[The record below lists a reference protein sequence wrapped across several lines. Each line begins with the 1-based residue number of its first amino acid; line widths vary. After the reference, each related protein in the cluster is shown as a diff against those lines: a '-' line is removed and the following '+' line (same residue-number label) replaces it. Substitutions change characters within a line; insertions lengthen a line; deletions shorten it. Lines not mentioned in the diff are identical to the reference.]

1 MSMINWKSG
10 LLFACAGALPLLAGA
25 QAPQK
30 IETINVEA
38 VALKARQIPVETFF
52 RRAEFNQMALSPSG
66 EKLAAV
72 SPFKGRGNLV
82 VIDLGKR
89 TRQVIT
95 SFETMDVAEFH
106 WVNNKRLCLR
116 VADGQEVTGRVNYRG
131 TYCIN
136 DDGSNLRDF
145 TRLGAAASGADNSG
159 RVVQITPIRAIGP
172 DSPEYIVSM
181 RLRSRDSADL
191 YNFNT
196 ETGATK
202 LLTFD
207 SPGNVAGWILDRNKV
222 PRVAV
227 RDEER
232 VGREVFTKRNVW
244 LRSGENGKWEK
255 IHEYKTS
262 WGHPYESDI
271 LTPLAF
277 DYDNTTLYVSTTIG
291 GRDKRAVYKY
301 DTVAKKLG
309 ELVFEHPL
317 IDAGAEL
324 LFSSEKKKL
333 VGIRYS
339 AEMPTTK
346 WLDPE
351 LDTLQKQL
359 DATLPGNVNQIGVV
373 EEKTKRLL
381 LTSVS
386 PINAGEYFL
395 FDNEKKAIEP
405 LVKRRDWLPANL
417 MSDRKFIKY
426 KARDGL
432 EIPAWVTI
440 PKGSTGKNLPLIVN
454 IHGGPHVRGYSG
466 LSSWGR
472 WPEAQFF
479 ASRGYVVLEPEPR
492 GSTGYGRKH
501 YESSFKQWG
510 LTMQDDIT
518 DGALHLVK
526 EGIVDKDRMCLHGG
540 SYGGYATLQ
549 GLVKDPDLWKCGSPF
564 VAVSDLFLLQQV
576 QHSDIAQ
583 GSDSL
588 ETEYTVVVGDSKKD
602 YDQFMRT
609 SPAKNTEKIK
619 APILIAMGSD
629 DVRVPLI
636 HAEEF
641 VKNMKDKGGNVEFIV
656 YKGEGHGFNKDEN
669 VIDHYSRLE
678 KFFDKYIGKK

>member
-1 MSMINWKSG
+1 
-10 LLFACAGALPLLAGA
+10 
-25 QAPQK
+25 
-30 IETINVEA
+30 
-38 VALKARQIPVETFF
+38 
-52 RRAEFNQMALSPSG
+52 
-66 EKLAAV
+66 
-72 SPFKGRGNLV
+72 
-82 VIDLGKR
+82 
-89 TRQVIT
+89 
-95 SFETMDVAEFH
+95 
-106 WVNNKRLCLR
+106 
-116 VADGQEVTGRVNYRG
+116 
-131 TYCIN
+131 
-136 DDGSNLRDF
+136 
-145 TRLGAAASGADNSG
+145 
-159 RVVQITPIRAIGP
+159 
-172 DSPEYIVSM
+172 VSM

-196 ETGATK
+196 ETGQTK

-232 VGREVFTKRNVW
+232 VGKEVFTKRNVW

-262 WGHPYESDI
+262 WGHPYESDV
-271 LTPLAF
+271 LTPIAF

-301 DTVAKKLG
+301 DTNTKKLG

-324 LFSSEKKKL
+324 LFSAEKKKL

-386 PINAGEYFL
+386 PVNAGEYFL

-426 KARDGL
+426 KARDGM

-440 PKGSTGKNLPLIVN
+440 PKGSNGKNLPLIVN
-454 IHGGPHVRGYSG
+454 PHGGPIGPRDN
-466 LSSWGR
+466 WAFN
-472 WPEAQFF
+472 PEAQLL
-479 ASRGYVVLEPEPR
+479 ASRGHAVLQINYR
-492 GSTGYGRKH
+492 GSSGYGRGFQDAGH
-501 YESSFKQWG
+501 MQWG
-510 LTMQDDIT
+510 QGIQNDIIDAT
-518 DGALHLVK
+518 QWTIANGYA
-526 EGIVDKDRMCLHGG
+526 DKNRVCIYGG
-540 SYGGYATLQ
+540 SFGGYSAMMAPIRAPGVFKCAFGYVGVYDVDVMFKKGDIPARES
-549 GLVKDPDLWKCGSPF
+549 GLRYLRRTHGTDPASW
-564 VAVSDLFLLQQV
+564 
-576 QHSDIAQ
+576 AQ
-583 GSDSL
+583 N
-588 ETEYTVVVGDSKKD
+588 
-602 YDQFMRT
+602 
-609 SPAKNTEKIK
+609 SPAKRAGEIRIPTFLAAGARDMRAPPEQTEIMEK
-619 APILIAMGSD
+619 ALIAAGNPPEGMIIQSGEMHGFYD
-629 DVRVPLI
+629 
-636 HAEEF
+636 
-641 VKNMKDKGGNVEFIV
+641 VKNRVNLYTQMLDFFQRHLGGN
-656 YKGEGHGFNKDEN
+656 
-669 VIDHYSRLE
+669 SPASP
-678 KFFDKYIGKK
+678 